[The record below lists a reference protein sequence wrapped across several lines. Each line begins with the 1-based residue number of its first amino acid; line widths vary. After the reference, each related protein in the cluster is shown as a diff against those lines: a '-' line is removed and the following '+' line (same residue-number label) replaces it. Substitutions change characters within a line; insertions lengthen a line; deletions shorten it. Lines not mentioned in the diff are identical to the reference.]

1 MELNELQEY
10 QNKEWE
16 RIDEIRKKI
25 DEPFSQLDCFPEL
38 ELEKRKPYCSTSFP
52 PSTLIPFHKTVFVK
66 IPPLDQ
72 NEFKK
77 IIQFNVEELIELEKR
92 GRVAIILTQ
101 NPVDYLNLD
110 YLDPIIEKNPPLSYR
125 IIAYKEYLAR
135 DKLKQYGIEAE
146 CVFSQNPVWI
156 FDNKWK
162 NYIHGVEGFFVDLK
176 VCGYHEIADY
186 LVGLSAI
193 EPEITKILT
202 MTYAQILCGDL
213 ISYGGINPLE
223 KEVLVCAAKVNA
235 GIKGFQMMKIDNHS
249 EIFPY
254 EAGKFLTNQLRLIK
268 PIYSFG
274 DNKLEKTLEVYPL
287 YEKARQAL
295 NSLDKAIEENNEN
308 KIQDS
313 AMNYENEIQTIWNE
327 VGKIEKE
334 SQKISETI
342 QSIGIVG
349 SITSPL
355 LLGLPGIL
363 ASLGFSI
370 FSHRK
375 IAEPISGY
383 LSKVKKNANIVTV
396 YEFKKEVDEW
406 NKTTG

>member
-1 MELNELQEY
+1 M
-10 QNKEWE
+10 
-16 RIDEIRKKI
+16 
-25 DEPFSQLDCFPEL
+25 PFFPAN
-38 ELEKRKPYCSTSFP
+38 
-52 PSTLIPFHKTVFVK
+52 LIPFHKTVIVK
-66 IPPLDQ
+66 IPAFDQ
-72 NEFKK
+72 NEFEK
-77 IIQFNVEELIELEKR
+77 IIQFSVEELIELDKK
-92 GRVAIILTQ
+92 GNVAIILTQ
-101 NPVDYLNLD
+101 NPVDYLNLA
-110 YLDPIIEKNPPLSYR
+110 YLDPIIEKNPPLSFR
-125 IIAYKEYLAR
+125 ILPYKEYLAR

-162 NYIHGVEGFFVDLK
+162 NYIHAVEGLFVDLK

-193 EPEITKILT
+193 EPELTKELT
-202 MTYAQILCGDL
+202 LTYASILCGDI
-213 ISYGGINPLE
+213 ISYGGIHPVE
-223 KEVLVCAAKVNA
+223 KIALKTFEACATNLNI
-235 GIKGFQMMKIDNHS
+235 GIKGDHNVRVDNHS
-249 EIFPY
+249 EIISY

-268 PIYSFG
+268 PTYSFG

-287 YEKARQAL
+287 YDRARQAL
-295 NSLDKAIEENNEN
+295 NSLDRAIEENNEN
-308 KIQDS
+308 KIPDY

-327 VGKIEKE
+327 VGKIEKK
-334 SQKISETI
+334 SHKISESI
-342 QSIGIVG
+342 QSVGIVG

-375 IAEPISGY
+375 IAKPISEY
-383 LSKVKKNANIVTV
+383 LSKVKKNTNIVTV